1 MITFKQF
8 LNENEST
15 VITLEDMLDAC
26 KPFIDQSRGAFLYR
40 GIQRP
45 EGKFKMETP
54 EEYEYAYLMDVRKD
68 RRPLDTDIDSHRTV
82 DEFLKVQYGIAGR
95 SQTLFVTGDD
105 HVADGYGDVYLIL
118 PRGQFKFLWS
128 PDIGDLAGINI
139 PRGEELIDV
148 VERSEFRTDDFHDA
162 IQSGH
167 EIMLDCKDYYAIKD
181 SHSMRRMIKI
191 LIAEM

>member
-1 MITFKQF
+1 MHSFKQF
-8 LNENEST
+8 LSENAAQR
-15 VITLEDMLDAC
+15 ITLEQMLDEC
-26 KPFIDQSRGAFLYR
+26 KPFIDQSHGAFLYR

-54 EEYEYAYLMDVRKD
+54 EDYEYAYRMTVRKD
-68 RRPLDTDIDSHRTV
+68 RRPLDTDIEDHRAV
-82 DEFLKVQYGIAGR
+82 DEFLKLQYGIAGR
-95 SQTLFVTGDD
+95 SQTVFVTGDD
-105 HVADGYGDVYLIL
+105 YVAEGYGEVFLIL
-118 PRGQFKFLWS
+118 PRGEFKFLWS

-139 PRGEELIDV
+139 PRGEEMIDV
-148 VERSEFRTDDFHDA
+148 VERSEFRTDDLHEA